1 MTLPCQIGPF
11 CCRRGASAPVSSTK
25 EESAV
30 FQSNSRFMNKNA
42 APRLIALT
50 VFAMLVSPS
59 HSLAQGN
66 PVSKT
71 QTLREAAGKRLLV
84 GCAIATVDLQDPKL
98 AALIAQQ
105 FDAVT
110 PEYDL
115 MPAHL
120 VDDAG
125 HYTFEQ
131 GDTVVAFAEKHHMP
145 VFGHMLVWN
154 FVTRHWFF
162 ESPDGKQLPREKA
175 LANLKGYIDAVMG
188 HYKGEIK
195 AWDVV
200 NEALSDTDGE
210 YLKDTPARR
219 AIGDDY
225 VEKAFEFAHAANP
238 KAALYYNDYN
248 IEQPAKLEKTLR
260 LIRSLQAKKIPISA
274 VGIQGHWLMD
284 WPPTD
289 MIEKGID
296 ALAATGVKVM
306 ITELDVDPL
315 PRDSSG
321 ADMAVTTKGVNPY
334 PDGFPP
340 EMQQKLARRY
350 GDIVAAIVRHPSIT
364 LIGFWGTHDGR
375 SWLNDY
381 PVKGRTN
388 YPLLFDR
395 QLKPKP
401 AFNAVISALKAKK

>member
-1 MTLPCQIGPF
+1 MQWNAVRRLAALSILAAFVAIGPVI
-11 CCRRGASAPVSSTK
+11 AQ
-25 EESAV
+25 E
-30 FQSNSRFMNKNA
+30 NA
-42 APRLIALT
+42 TAT
-50 VFAMLVSPS
+50 
-59 HSLAQGN
+59 
-66 PVSKT
+66 T
-71 QTLREAAGKRLLV
+71 QTLRGAAGKKLLV
-84 GCAIATVDLQDPKL
+84 GCAIATVDLQNPKL
-98 AALIAQQ
+98 AALVAQQ

-110 PEYDL
+110 PEYDF

-131 GDTVVAFAEKHHMP
+131 GDMVVAFAEKHQMP

-154 FVTRHWFF
+154 FVTRNWFF
-162 ESPDGKQLPREKA
+162 EDSTGKPLPRDKA
-175 LANLKGYIDAVMG
+175 LANLKGYIDAVMD
-188 HYKGEIK
+188 HYKGRIA

-210 YLKDTPARR
+210 YWKDTPARR

-225 VEKAFEFAHAANP
+225 VEKAFEYAHAADP
-238 KAALYYNDYN
+238 KALLYYNDYN
-248 IEQPAKLEKTLR
+248 IEQPAKLEKALR
-260 LIRSLQAKKIPISA
+260 LVRSLQAKHIRIDA
-274 VGIQGHWLMD
+274 VGIQGHWLID
-284 WPPTD
+284 WPPTE

-321 ADMAVTTKGVNPY
+321 ADMAVTAKGVNPY

-350 GDIVAAIVRHPSIT
+350 GDIVAAIVRHPSVT
-364 LIGFWGTHDGR
+364 MVGFWGTHDGH

-395 QLKPKP
+395 QLQPKP
-401 AFNAVISALKAKK
+401 AFDAVIAALKGKK

>member
-1 MTLPCQIGPF
+1 MPWNAVRRWAALSILAALVVIGPVI
-11 CCRRGASAPVSSTK
+11 AQEK
-25 EESAV
+25 
-30 FQSNSRFMNKNA
+30 A
-42 APRLIALT
+42 AA
-50 VFAMLVSPS
+50 
-59 HSLAQGN
+59 
-66 PVSKT
+66 KT
-71 QTLREAAGKRLLV
+71 PTLRGAAGKKLLI
-84 GCAIATVDLQDPKL
+84 GCAIATVDLQNPKL
-98 AALIAQQ
+98 VALVARQ
-105 FDAVT
+105 FDAIT
-110 PEYDL
+110 PEYDF

-125 HYTFEQ
+125 HYTFGQ
-131 GDTVVAFAEKHHMP
+131 GDEVAAFAEKHRMP

-154 FVTRHWFF
+154 FVTRNWLF
-162 ESPDGKQLPREKA
+162 EDPDGKPLPREKA

-188 HYKGEIK
+188 HYKGKIK

-225 VEKAFEFAHAANP
+225 VEKAFEYAHAADP
-238 KAALYYNDYN
+238 KVELYYNDYN
-248 IEQPAKLEKTLR
+248 LEQPAKLAKAIR
-260 LIRSLQAKKIPISA
+260 LIRSLQAKDIRVDA
-274 VGIQGHWLMD
+274 VGIQGHWLID

-321 ADMAVTTKGVNPY
+321 ADMAVTAQGVNLY

-350 GDIVAAIVRHPSIT
+350 GDIVAAIVRHPSVT
-364 LIGFWGTHDGR
+364 LIGFWGTYDGR

-395 QLKPKP
+395 QLQPKP
-401 AFNAVISALKAKK
+401 AFDAVLAALKAGK